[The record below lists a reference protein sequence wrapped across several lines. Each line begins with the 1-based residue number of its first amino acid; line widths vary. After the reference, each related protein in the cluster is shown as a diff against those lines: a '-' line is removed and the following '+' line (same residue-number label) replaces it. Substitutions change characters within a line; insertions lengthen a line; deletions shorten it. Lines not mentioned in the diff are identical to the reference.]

1 MVERAVRGIELGLE
15 EDAAIGYGLQRGGT
29 FVGEAK
35 PNEQLDGKEE
45 ISSLYNDMLISR
57 STLIWIHKVWKL
69 MTCFMHLC
77 IKVYGRFL
85 LPWPFWGA
93 AAAPAEA
100 ADRGSWRRQAP
111 PVDAASRSTPS
122 RGCPCS
128 DAEWSGTF
136 PFPLRHTG
144 CRQNELST

>member
-57 STLIWIHKVWKL
+57 STLI
-69 MTCFMHLC
+69 
-77 IKVYGRFL
+77 
-85 LPWPFWGA
+85 
-93 AAAPAEA
+93 
-100 ADRGSWRRQAP
+100 
-111 PVDAASRSTPS
+111 
-122 RGCPCS
+122 
-128 DAEWSGTF
+128 
-136 PFPLRHTG
+136 
-144 CRQNELST
+144 